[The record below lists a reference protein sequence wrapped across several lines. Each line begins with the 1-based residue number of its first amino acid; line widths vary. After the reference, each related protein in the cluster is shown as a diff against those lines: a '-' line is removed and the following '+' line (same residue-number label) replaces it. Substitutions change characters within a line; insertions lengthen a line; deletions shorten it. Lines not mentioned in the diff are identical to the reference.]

1 MGEINREF
9 QTKTDWN
16 YLFIALLSAVFFLP
30 FLGNVHLFDWDE
42 INFAECAREMI
53 LTNDFLRPQR
63 NFEPFWEKPPLFIWL
78 QALSIKVFG
87 INEFAARLPNAL
99 TGIATHLSLY
109 HIGKSL
115 YGKTFGWLWVL
126 SYIGSILPHV
136 YFKSGIIDPVFNL
149 FIFLSLL
156 YWIKGTEKPAAIF
169 STPLLFS
176 AIFAGL
182 AILTKGP
189 VGFLIISLTIL
200 FKKLIFRE
208 LNIKLIKQY
217 SVLTFI
223 SLLVALTW
231 FGVVTLKDGTWFIKE
246 FIAYNI
252 RLAKTEDAG
261 HGGFFGYHF
270 VVLFFGCFPASII
283 ALRSFFRVYNFY
295 GEKVDFTRW
304 MRVLFWVVLILFSLV
319 QSKIVHYS
327 SMCYLPLTFLSAI
340 TLLKIVEDLY
350 LPQLLKMTLIIVG
363 ILIASVVAC
372 LPYFGRH
379 INQIKPLF
387 KNDIF
392 ALKNLDASVYW
403 SGFESL
409 VGILLIIS
417 LISLPIVIKRYGQLR
432 GVYFL
437 FIATALFIEGVL
449 IVFVKKIEGYTQNAA
464 IEFYKNK
471 SLEDCYIATYGLKS
485 YAHLYYS
492 QKRLPNNPN
501 HLEESWLLSGKA
513 DKPTYVVGRFSNKL
527 ELNAKETLQFLY
539 EKNGFVFYKVK

>member
-1 MGEINREF
+1 
-9 QTKTDWN
+9 
-16 YLFIALLSAVFFLP
+16 
-30 FLGNVHLFDWDE
+30 
-42 INFAECAREMI
+42 
-53 LTNDFLRPQR
+53 
-63 NFEPFWEKPPLFIWL
+63 
-78 QALSIKVFG
+78 
-87 INEFAARLPNAL
+87 
-99 TGIATHLSLY
+99 
-109 HIGKSL
+109 
-115 YGKTFGWLWVL
+115 
-126 SYIGSILPHV
+126 
-136 YFKSGIIDPVFNL
+136 
-149 FIFLSLL
+149 
-156 YWIKGTEKPAAIF
+156 
-169 STPLLFS
+169 
-176 AIFAGL
+176 
-182 AILTKGP
+182 
-189 VGFLIISLTIL
+189 
-200 FKKLIFRE
+200 
-208 LNIKLIKQY
+208 
-217 SVLTFI
+217 
-223 SLLVALTW
+223 
-231 FGVVTLKDGTWFIKE
+231 
-246 FIAYNI
+246 
-252 RLAKTEDAG
+252 
-261 HGGFFGYHF
+261 
-270 VVLFFGCFPASII
+270 
-283 ALRSFFRVYNFY
+283 
-295 GEKVDFTRW
+295 
-304 MRVLFWVVLILFSLV
+304 
-319 QSKIVHYS
+319 
-327 SMCYLPLTFLSAI
+327 MCYLPLTFLSAI